1 MLWALEFVTLLCG
14 EGLQRALAG
23 QKTWN
28 AYSKRP
34 AYSSIVDDFYCGQET
49 CKFVGLSAFAIT
61 SALV

>member
-23 QKTWN
+23 QKTW
-28 AYSKRP
+28 YSKRP
-34 AYSSIVDDFYCGQET
+34 AYSSIVDDFSCGFIQET